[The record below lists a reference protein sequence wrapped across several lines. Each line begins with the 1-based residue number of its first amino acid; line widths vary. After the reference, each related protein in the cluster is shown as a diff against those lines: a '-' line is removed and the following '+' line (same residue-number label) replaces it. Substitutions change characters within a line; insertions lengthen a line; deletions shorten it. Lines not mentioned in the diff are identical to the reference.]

1 MDHYRSTSRALNQDA
16 NPRLDRRDLLLGG
29 TLSVA
34 NLGFAGLTTGHH
46 TQKPAPA
53 ASAPIQACILIYYFG
68 GPSHLDLWD
77 MKPSAPSEVRG
88 EFRSIATSVP
98 GLRVCEHL
106 PRVAQLADK
115 LTIIRSMHHQM
126 RDHNAAAV
134 EALCGRAPTQGDV
147 TFLVDDANSFPN
159 YGAVLSYLRRREP
172 GRLPH
177 VALPHVM
184 YRTVKLPG
192 QSPGFLGSAHGGLQI
207 TDDPSATTFRVR
219 QLDLPHD
226 MSTHRI
232 GARLA
237 LQQVFNTHATA
248 LRIQPDAAATGRNYE
263 RAFDLL
269 RSDALR
275 TGFDLSQ
282 ESARTRARYGHHKH
296 GQSVLVARRLVESGV
311 RFINVNHRQFNGG
324 SGSNW
329 DTHFDNF
336 SPLKNTLLPPADQ
349 ALSALVEDLEER
361 GLLEST
367 LVIAMGEFGR
377 TPRINKYGA
386 RDHWPDC
393 YSVVLAGGGLHP
405 GLVYGKSDRLGAYPA
420 ADPVTPAD
428 LAATLY
434 WRFGIDHTTMF
445 RDHQQRPYRLA
456 EGEPLRNLFAV

>member
-1 MDHYRSTSRALNQDA
+1 MEHDHTASRALTPEPTHRQH
-16 NPRLDRRDLLLGG
+16 RRSFLLGG
-29 TLSVA
+29 SLSLTS
-34 NLGFAGLTTGHH
+34 LGINRPALGTDSRAPGTP
-46 TQKPAPA
+46 TPAPIR
-53 ASAPIQACILIYYFG
+53 SCILIYYFG

-77 MKPSAPSEVRG
+77 MKPNAPSEVRG
-88 EFRSIATSVP
+88 EFRSIATRVP
-98 GLRVCEHL
+98 GLHLCEHL

-115 LTIIRSMHHQM
+115 LTIIRSMHHRM

-159 YGAVLSYLRRREP
+159 YGAVLSFLKRRDA

-192 QSPGFLGSAHGGLQI
+192 QSPGFLGSAYSGLQI
-207 TDDPSATTFRVR
+207 TDDPSATAFRVR

-226 MSTHRI
+226 MSTNRI
-232 GARLA
+232 GTRIT
-237 LQQVFNTHATA
+237 LQQAFNARSPS
-248 LRIQPDAAATGRNYE
+248 LRIHPDAAAAGRNYL

-275 TGFDLSQ
+275 TGFDLTQ
-282 ESARTRARYGHHKH
+282 ESSKTRARYGHHKH
-296 GQSVLVARRLVESGV
+296 GQSVLIARRLVESGV

-336 SPLKNTLLPPADQ
+336 SPLKKTLLPPADQ
-349 ALSALVEDLEER
+349 ALSALVADLEER

-393 YSVVLAGGGLHP
+393 YSVVLAGGGLHR
-405 GLVYGKSDRLGAYPA
+405 GHVYGKSDRLGAYPA
-420 ADPVTPAD
+420 GDPVTPGD

-434 WRFGIDHTTMF
+434 WRFGIDHRTMF
-445 RDHQQRPYRLA
+445 RDHQERPYRLA
-456 EGEPLRNLFAV
+456 EGEPLRDLFAV

>member
-16 NPRLDRRDLLLGG
+16 KPQLDRRDLLLGG
-29 TLSVA
+29 TLGVA
-34 NLGFAGLTTGHH
+34 NLGFAGLATGHH
-46 TQKPAPA
+46 TQKLKPA
-53 ASAPIQACILIYYFG
+53 ATAPIQACILIYYFG

-88 EFRSIATSVP
+88 DFRSIATSVP

-159 YGAVLSYLRRREP
+159 YGAVLSYLKRRDP

-207 TDDPSATTFRVR
+207 TDDPSAATFRVR

-226 MSTHRI
+226 MSTNRI

-282 ESARTRARYGHHKH
+282 ESTRTRARYGHHKH

-349 ALSALVEDLEER
+349 ALSALVEDLDER

>member
-1 MDHYRSTSRALNQDA
+1 VDPDHPTERVTLGTAR
-16 NPRLDRRDLLLGG
+16 PRFNRREVLLGG
-29 TLSVA
+29 TLSA
-34 NLGFAGLTTGHH
+34 TSLGVAGLAAGQRSTKP
-46 TQKPAPA
+46 KPAN
-53 ASAPIQACILIYYFG
+53 STPIQACILIYYFG
-68 GPSHLDLWD
+68 GPSHVDLWD
-77 MKPSAPSEVRG
+77 MKPHAPSEVRG
-88 EFRSIATSVP
+88 DFRSIATRVP
-98 GLRVCEHL
+98 GLGICEHL
-106 PRVAQLADK
+106 PRVAQIADK
-115 LTIIRSMHHQM
+115 LTIIRSMHHRM

-159 YGAVLSYLRRREP
+159 YGAVLSYLKRRDPE
-172 GRLPH
+172 RLPH

-192 QSPGFLGSAHGGLQI
+192 QSPGFLGNAHGRLQI
-207 TDDPSATTFRVR
+207 TDDPSAATFRVR

-226 MSTHRI
+226 MSTNRI
-232 GARLA
+232 GTRLA
-237 LQQVFNTHATA
+237 LQQVYNTHANSLGHHA
-248 LRIQPDAAATGRNYE
+248 NAAAAGRNYQ

-282 ESARTRARYGHHKH
+282 ESASTRARYGHHKH
-296 GQSVLVARRLVESGV
+296 GQSVLIARRLVESGV

-349 ALSALVEDLEER
+349 ALSALVSDLDER
-361 GLLEST
+361 GLLAST

-405 GLVYGKSDRLGAYPA
+405 GRVYGESDRLGAYPA
-420 ADPVTPAD
+420 ANPVTPAD

-434 WRFGIDHTTMF
+434 WRFGIDHTMLF

-456 EGEPLRNLFAV
+456 EGEPLRTLFAV